1 MELGTKYLA
10 LTPSSP
16 EERDEETKNDGDQ
29 SSGKSL
35 YPVVHIAEMTNR
47 TQPST
52 NAIKVNGRCVASLF
66 DTGSCCTFVNKKVFP
81 EETKLLNLRPYDGPD
96 ILSASGHQVDTLMY
110 VEVYFTIGSII
121 MKHTVVMMEEIPH
134 DCVIG
139 LDWM

>member
-10 LTPSSP
+10 LTPSSL

-35 YPVVHIAEMTNR
+35 YPVVHIVEMTNG

-66 DTGSCCTFVNKKVFP
+66 DTGSCCTFVNKKGFP
-81 EETKLLNLRPYDGPD
+81 EGTKLLNLRPYDGPD
-96 ILSASGHQVDTLMY
+96 ILSRRHPDVW
-110 VEVYFTIGSII
+110 GSILHHW
-121 MKHTVVMMEEIPH
+121 KYNYETHSGYDGGNTA
-134 DCVIG
+134 
-139 LDWM
+139 